1 MFSSLVENEEGRR
14 ISGMYSIQGD
24 IPDQVN
30 SHAATMWE
38 IVLLQKHYDP
48 NVASFARELS
58 NSKTLNTNQKWR
70 EVLKRDYTHRIF
82 TEKKTVTQ
90 RKMEEESDKE

>member
-14 ISGMYSIQGD
+14 VSGMYSIQGD

-38 IVLLQKHYDP
+38 IILLQNHYDP
-48 NVASFARELS
+48 NVAAFACELN

-70 EVLKRDYTHRIF
+70 EVLKRDYRHRIF
-82 TEKKTVTQ
+82 TERINVIQKK
-90 RKMEEESDKE
+90 KEEEVED